1 MSFDGHVL
9 CQRMLMTP
17 WALAT
22 FGAATA
28 DAAAATLRK
37 LRRVGRTGFDDFVMA
52 FLSLY
57 VRPAA
62 LAPADFI
69 NVTSLPTLRCRER
82 QLNCRY
88 PDNQGLHSCRRRS
101 RRLPLPTSVIS
112 ASVLRRARRI
122 TLPHPPCPGNV

>member
-17 WALAT
+17 WALTT

-52 FLSLY
+52 FLSL
-57 VRPAA
+57 RSAAA
-62 LAPADFI
+62 LAPADFYQHYI
-69 NVTSLPTLRCRER
+69 FTN
-82 QLNCRY
+82 
-88 PDNQGLHSCRRRS
+88 
-101 RRLPLPTSVIS
+101 
-112 ASVLRRARRI
+112 I
-122 TLPHPPCPGNV
+122 TVP

>member
-17 WALAT
+17 WALTT

-37 LRRVGRTGFDDFVMA
+37 LRRVGRTGFDDLVMA
-52 FLSLY
+52 FLSPI
-57 VRPAA
+57 VRRRLWRLPI
-62 LAPADFI
+62 FI
-69 NVTSLPTLRCRER
+69 DIASLSTLRSREP

-88 PDNQGLHSCRRRS
+88 PRNQGLHTCPRPS
-101 RRLPLPTSVIS
+101 RRLPSLS
-112 ASVLRRARRI
+112 RE
-122 TLPHPPCPGNV
+122 